1 MNIRT
6 LFKFLLLTLIPLY
19 IFMGPLVEY
28 INKSDNITYIMNVPT
43 KPNEYNDEI
52 NKINVEKIDVLNLPK
67 IEKEIVESWVI
78 SYPKI
83 SDNKDIKIFLLKLK
97 NIGIESFLFI
107 KKKNKKVKI
116 ISIGPY
122 VDRSMAISMKNKVN
136 KLINYDGKIVR
147 ISN

>member
-1 MNIRT
+1 
-6 LFKFLLLTLIPLY
+6 
-19 IFMGPLVEY
+19 MGPLVEY
-28 INKSDNITYIMNVPT
+28 INKSDNITYMMDVPT
-43 KPNEYNDEI
+43 KPNEYNYEI
-52 NKINVEKIDVLNLPK
+52 NKINVQKIDVLDLPK

-78 SYPKI
+78 SYPEI

-107 KKKNKKVKI
+107 KKKNKKAKI

-136 KLINYDGKIVR
+136 KLINHDGKILR

>member
-6 LFKFLLLTLIPLY
+6 LFKFLILTLISLY
-19 IFMGPLVEY
+19 IFIGPLVEY
-28 INKSDNITYIMNVPT
+28 INKSDNITYMMDVPT

-52 NKINVEKIDVLNLPK
+52 NKINVEKIDVLDLPK

-136 KLINYDGKIVR
+136 KLINHDGKILR

>member
-6 LFKFLLLTLIPLY
+6 LFKFLILTLISLY

-28 INKSDNITYIMNVPT
+28 INKSDNITYMMDVPS

-52 NKINVEKIDVLNLPK
+52 NKINVEKIDVLDLPK

-136 KLINYDGKIVR
+136 KLINHDGKILR

>member
-6 LFKFLLLTLIPLY
+6 LFKFLILTLISLY

-28 INKSDNITYIMNVPT
+28 INKSDNITYMMDVPT

-52 NKINVEKIDVLNLPK
+52 NKINVEKIDVLDLPK

-136 KLINYDGKIVR
+136 KLINHDGKILR

>member
-6 LFKFLLLTLIPLY
+6 LFKFLILTLISLY

-28 INKSDNITYIMNVPT
+28 INESDNITYMMDVPS
-43 KPNEYNDEI
+43 KPNEYNDQI
-52 NKINVEKIDVLNLPK
+52 NKINVEKIDVLDLPK

-136 KLINYDGKIVR
+136 KLINHDGKILR

>member
-6 LFKFLLLTLIPLY
+6 LFKFLILTLISLY

-28 INKSDNITYIMNVPT
+28 INKSDNITYMMDVPT
-43 KPNEYNDEI
+43 KPNEYNYEI
-52 NKINVEKIDVLNLPK
+52 NKINVQKIDVLDLPK

-78 SYPKI
+78 SYPEI

-107 KKKNKKVKI
+107 KKKNKKAKI

-136 KLINYDGKIVR
+136 KLINHDGKILR

>member
-6 LFKFLLLTLIPLY
+6 LFKFLILTLISLY
-19 IFMGPLVEY
+19 IFIGPLVEY
-28 INKSDNITYIMNVPT
+28 INKSDNITYMMDVPT

-52 NKINVEKIDVLNLPK
+52 NKINVEKIDVLDLPK

-78 SYPKI
+78 SYPEI
-83 SDNKDIKIFLLKLK
+83 NDNKDIKIFLLKLK

-136 KLINYDGKIVR
+136 KLINHDGKILR